1 MGKPKTGLGLDSLA
15 DLMRHMGDLPAG
27 QDIPVDTE
35 SVKKDEQR
43 QNLRVSL
50 DKKGRGGKAVTLI
63 SGFVGDEVELSRLGK
78 AMRTKCGVGGTDK
91 DGEILI
97 QGDVRAKVL
106 KLLAEMGHRAKQVG
120 G

>member
-15 DLMRHMGDLPAG
+15 NLMQHLGDLPPGEDAPLETAPI
-27 QDIPVDTE
+27 QKNDL
-35 SVKKDEQR
+35 R

-63 SGFVGDEVELSRLGK
+63 SGFVGDDDELSRLGK
-78 AMRTKCGVGGTDK
+78 TMRTKCGVGGTDK

-97 QGDVRAKVL
+97 QGDVRTKVM
-106 KLLAEMGHRAKQVG
+106 KLLADMGHRAKQLG
-120 G
+120 